1 MVLIVEANIITPA
14 TSKAAPVN
22 KVSGEFEP
30 FIDIHITDP
39 AAIKPMETNISRRC
53 AFRIRVRGSF
63 NGVWVSP
70 PHPIGAPPKVLPRA
84 APGKYEK
91 STK

>member
-1 MVLIVEANIITPA
+1 VT
-14 TSKAAPVN
+14 
-22 KVSGEFEP
+22 GEFEP

-39 AAIKPMETNISRRC
+39 AAIKLMETNISKRC
-53 AFRIRVRGSF
+53 AFRIRVRGGF

-70 PHPIGAPPKVLPRA
+70 PHPIGAPPKVLPRPA
-84 APGKYEK
+84 FGKYEK